1 MSNVIKKN
9 AKVREYSLCQD
20 REISNAA
27 SNLMRR
33 LCAARDN
40 DTDFTVCK
48 VDMHNAFNSACRQ
61 AMLDALVN
69 RGLPELVP
77 WMSWLMKNTSETLSM
92 LAERFGVDPALLR
105 SANVG
110 VPLPE
115 ADDVDVSQS
124 VHSIIVPSGAKGD
137 VATIGLEGNLWYLDD
152 GILCGPSSAVLRA
165 FEHFQ
170 ARAALGLRINLK
182 KCELLVFSQAGEQ
195 KARRKALGPF
205 PEFHD
210 EFPHAFT
217 R

>member
-1 MSNVIKKN
+1 MGEVFRRVVGK
-9 AKVREYSLCQD
+9 ALLLEVREKVSEAVGRFQFGVGAQGGAQ
-20 REISNAA
+20 RVAH
-27 SNLMRR
+27 LMRR

-77 WMSWLMKNTSETLSM
+77 WMSWLMKNTSKTLSM

-152 GILCGPSSAVLRA
+152 GILCGPSSAVIRA
-165 FEHFQ
+165 FEHF
-170 ARAALGLRINLK
+170 RPG
-182 KCELLVFSQAGEQ
+182 
-195 KARRKALGPF
+195 RRRSG
-205 PEFHD
+205 
-210 EFPHAFT
+210 
-217 R
+217 